1 MSSPRRPVL
10 ILLRLALAGLFLLP
24 LLWAGLA
31 ALRPAGT
38 PLSAPLLTG
47 PPTLDAFGRLFRV
60 LPIWRFTANSL
71 LVVALAV
78 PLTLLTASW
87 AGFAMARLPRP
98 SQRRWVLIS
107 LMALMVPGVALWSSR
122 FLIYTW
128 LGIIDSVWA
137 LIAPA
142 FMGSSPFYVLIFYR
156 AFRRIPS
163 AIYDAAEL
171 DGAGVL
177 AMWGRVA
184 LPIARSSAAAVAVLA
199 FVAYWGDYLSPLLY
213 LSDARRY
220 TLPVALQLLQQLGR
234 SDYPLLMAGA
244 AWATAAPL
252 LLVVA
257 AVTALALAERRARQ
271 PGAAKRYRQGA
282 NGQKHS

>member
-1 MSSPRRPVL
+1 MGNSHRLIP

-38 PLSAPLLTG
+38 PLSAPLLAG
-47 PPTLDAFGRLFRV
+47 RPTLDAFARLFDV
-60 LPIWRFTANSL
+60 IPIWRFTANSL

-87 AGFAMARLPRP
+87 AGFAIARLPRP
-98 SQRRWVLIS
+98 SQRRWVLLS

-122 FLIYTW
+122 FLLYSRVG
-128 LGIIDSVWA
+128 LIDTVWA
-137 LIAPA
+137 LVAPA

-156 AFRRIPS
+156 AFRRIPP
-163 AIYDAAEL
+163 AIFDAAQL

-177 AMWGRVA
+177 ATWRRVA
-184 LPIARSSAAAVAVLA
+184 LPIARPSAAAVAALT
-199 FVAYWGDYLSPLLY
+199 FVAYWGDSLSPLFY
-213 LSDARRY
+213 LSDVRRT
-220 TLPVALQLLQQLGR
+220 TLPVGLQLLQQLGR

-244 AWATAAPL
+244 VWATLAPL
-252 LLVVA
+252 LLVVV
-257 AVTALALAERRARQ
+257 AVAGLALAEK
-271 PGAAKRYRQGA
+271 KRTRVMWSSA
-282 NGQKHS
+282 DRHK

>member
-24 LLWAGLA
+24 LVWAGLA

-38 PLSAPLLTG
+38 PLSAPLLAVR
-47 PPTLDAFGRLFRV
+47 PTLDAFVRLFAV
-60 LPIWRFTANSL
+60 VPIWRFTANSL

-98 SQRRWVLIS
+98 SHRRWVLVS

-122 FLIYTW
+122 FLIYSR
-128 LGIIDSVWA
+128 LGLIDTVWA
-137 LIAPA
+137 LVAPA

-199 FVAYWGDYLSPLLY
+199 FVVYWGDYLSPLLY

-252 LLVVA
+252 VLVVA
-257 AVTALALAERRARQ
+257 AVTALALAERRRASGRSSQ
-271 PGAAKRYRQGA
+271 TL
-282 NGQKHS
+282 